1 MKYYFVMTIFALFF
15 FQTPVWSIDLE
26 EAQNKI
32 LSNYVDPMAITK
44 IENFVKEGIEA
55 KKENPKFLMEEEAN
69 SSSCG
74 HCPKHMELANSV
86 NNIVE
91 AMKKNPDV
99 AKHQEVPLAINR
111 LRFMFYQ
118 IKSRDE
124 DGTVS
129 CTRYRDIT
137 PDLRPTKLDGDME
150 LMAQDVFK
158 FNAVASAQLI
168 DPSKEEIIYYYRG
181 EGNQKNIIVQAVLT
195 KDGGKFR
202 YYYYR
207 PTEKEKNPYNLPS
220 MGHDESAD
228 DATIKK
234 KKYTGPEMKMTEQDK
249 IDSRNTFDISVDPAL
264 ETRLAVLPTNL
275 KIAKGT
281 VSQGVNGT
289 GLRLNAGSSLSLK
302 GNEANINIQSEEG
315 KKFVELDVATGLD
328 GVTTA
333 KVTVPYEVR
342 LSTEDKPESVKVKGK
357 FEEEMTQQAVTL
369 ALTSGSIEHVKTQ
382 WKRDKNTMVETYA
395 ISRGFNITKD
405 EKLTFEVGRNEEKNK
420 YVSFQAAT
428 ITKKKDISMVL
439 DVRVDENRKASL
451 RYTLQSRF

>member
-1 MKYYFVMTIFALFF
+1 MKCYFVITIFAFFF
-15 FQTPVWSIDLE
+15 FQSKSWAIDLE

-32 LSNYVDPMAITK
+32 LSNYVDPMTITK
-44 IENFVKEGIEA
+44 VESFIKDGMEA
-55 KKENPKFLMEEEAN
+55 KKENPKFLMEEEAT
-69 SSSCG
+69 SRSCS
-74 HCPKHMELANSV
+74 HCPRHMDLANSV
-86 NNIVE
+86 NNVLE
-91 AMKKNPDV
+91 AMKKNPEV
-99 AKHQEVPLAINR
+99 AKHQEIPININR

-124 DGTVS
+124 GGVIS
-129 CTRYRDIT
+129 CARYRDVT
-137 PDLRPTKLDGDME
+137 PDLRPTKLDGDMN
-150 LMAQDVFK
+150 LMAEDVFK
-158 FNAVASAQLI
+158 FNGVAAAQLV
-168 DPSKEEIIYYYRG
+168 DSSKEEIIYYYRG

-207 PTEKEKNPYNLPS
+207 PTEKEKNPFNLPS
-220 MGHDESAD
+220 MGHDVDAE

-234 KKYTGPEMKMTEQDK
+234 KQYNGPEMKMTEQDK
-249 IDSRNTFDISVDPAL
+249 IDSKNTFDISVDPTFDTKL
-264 ETRLAVLPTNL
+264 NVVPTNL
-275 KIAKGT
+275 QIAKGNL
-281 VSQGVNGT
+281 SQGVGGT

-302 GNEANINIQSEEG
+302 GNEASINVQSEEG

-342 LSTEDKPESVKVKGK
+342 LSVEDKPEAMKLNGK
-357 FEEEMTQQAVTL
+357 LEEEMTKQAVTL
-369 ALTSGSIEHVKTQ
+369 ALTSGTIEHVKTQ
-382 WKRDKNTMVETYA
+382 WKRDKTTQVQTYA
-395 ISRGFNITKD
+395 VSRGFNITKD
-405 EKLTFEVGRNEEKNK
+405 EKLTFEVGKNEEKNK

-428 ITKKKDISMVL
+428 ITKKKDVSMVL